1 MTPSLNPN
9 LAGMPRIPG
18 RLRAISRSFALIGA
32 AVMVAW
38 TTASCSGTDRVD
50 GMGGLNEAET
60 DKVLAYMSDQLQIA
74 HQIAAM
80 ASQDNALDMC
90 FEMCHRAAQSCVLSG
105 KVCSIAASHTD
116 NQPLAGRCDVT
127 RERCRSYRTKVP
139 RQCTCDTAA
148 EAAR

>member
-1 MTPSLNPN
+1 MTSMQRNKHAGTPRLFGAFSARLARVAAPVAIA
-9 LAGMPRIPG
+9 LAGLAG
-18 RLRAISRSFALIGA
+18 
-32 AVMVAW
+32 
-38 TTASCSGTDRVD
+38 CSGTDRVD
-50 GMGGLNEAET
+50 GMGGLNEADT
-60 DKVLAYMSDQLQIA
+60 QKVLAYMSDQLQIA

-80 ASQDNALDMC
+80 ASQDNALEMC

-105 KVCSIAASHTD
+105 KVCDISADHPD

-148 EAAR
+148 EAAK

>member
-1 MTPSLNPN
+1 MTSMQSYKRAGVPRLFGTLPARAVQFAVPVAIA
-9 LAGMPRIPG
+9 LAG
-18 RLRAISRSFALIGA
+18 LSA
-32 AVMVAW
+32 AG
-38 TTASCSGTDRVD
+38 CSGSDRVD
-50 GMGGLNEAET
+50 GMGGLNEADT
-60 DKVLAYMSDQLQIA
+60 QKVLAYMSDQLQIA

-105 KVCSIAASHTD
+105 KVCDIAADHPG

-139 RQCTCDTAA
+139 RQCTCDTAE